1 MNWNEVRVRKLWVVY
16 SVNRIRQTSTFHRTR
31 KVFSSNK
38 RPEIPSAEEVLRLVQ
53 GGFAA
58 KEETGTIN
66 SLGTVE
72 YLPVRRPSSAEKEK
86 YRAMEQRVNPFLRK
100 LKKNDSACDGA
111 EEDGS
116 AQRPYSAAVGAA
128 AAHSPRIHRRRAVCL
143 RLP

>member
-1 MNWNEVRVRKLWVVY
+1 MY

-86 YRAMEQRVNPFLRK
+86 YRAMEQRVNPFLLRK

>member
-1 MNWNEVRVRKLWVVY
+1 MY

-116 AQRPYSAAVGAA
+116 AQRPHSAAVGAA